1 MTTTPPSPALTPTSR
16 QARKISLPTILALSV
31 VIAISIGLLALTARS
46 QSTNRDFISYWAGA
60 KLLVTHG
67 NPYDAASVLPLEN
80 GAGNNFARPLV
91 MRNTPATMFL
101 MAPLGWFSVWT
112 AATVWEAALIIAAL
126 LSIRLLQPFSVGKIP
141 FIAYCFAPIVDC
153 FLAGQTTI
161 FVLLGVCLFI
171 RLQARRPF
179 YAGAALLLTLLK
191 PHLLFL
197 FWPILVLEIIRRRQW
212 LIIAGGLCAV
222 SIASAVSTA
231 IDPRIWSQYMAS
243 VRAEHIEMQYFPNL
257 AVALRILIAPNH
269 LWPQLLPAAIGVVIA
284 LALWA
289 RSRTHWEWHRQ
300 GAMLIAASA
309 LVSPYSF
316 LVDQVLF
323 LPAVLFCYPRTTN
336 SLRIIFLLINAAA
349 FVLMLRVPDM
359 SSPVT
364 VWVAP
369 AMMLWCWWIYRQQKV
384 DAAPAVLSAAQ
395 PISAR

>member
-1 MTTTPPSPALTPTSR
+1 MNPTPTIPAPTPPGQRPAKL
-16 QARKISLPTILALSV
+16 SLPTLLALAF

-46 QSTNRDFISYWAGA
+46 QATDRDFISYWAGA

-80 GAGNNFARPLV
+80 GAGNHYTRPLV

-112 AATVWEAALIIAAL
+112 AATIWEAALIVAAL
-126 LSIRLLQPFSVGKIP
+126 LSISLLQPFVGGKIP

-171 RLQARRPF
+171 RFQARRPF

-197 FWPILVLEIIRRRQW
+197 FWPILLLEIVSRRQW
-212 LIIAGGLCAV
+212 RVVAGGLIAV
-222 SIASAVSTA
+222 LAASAVSTA
-231 IDPRIWSQYMAS
+231 IDPRIWIQYFAS

-257 AVALRILIAPNH
+257 AVALRILIAPRQ
-269 LWPQLLPAAIGVVIA
+269 LWPQLLPAAVGILIA

-289 RSRTHWEWHRQ
+289 RSRSHWEWHRQ

-309 LVSPYSF
+309 LVAPYSF

-323 LPAVLFCYPRTTN
+323 LPAVLFCYPRARN
-336 SLRIIFLLINAAA
+336 PVRIIFLLINAAA
-349 FVLMLRVPDM
+349 FVLMLRVPEM

-364 VWVAP
+364 IWVAP
-369 AMMLWCWWIYRQQKV
+369 AMMLWCWWVYRQQTAET
-384 DAAPAVLSAAQ
+384 AARVA
-395 PISAR
+395 I

>member
-1 MTTTPPSPALTPTSR
+1 MSMNPTPTIPASTPPTGRANKL
-16 QARKISLPTILALSV
+16 SLPTIIAVTV
-31 VIAISIGLLALTARS
+31 VIAISLGLLALTARS
-46 QSTNRDFISYWAGA
+46 QATDRDFISYWAGA

-80 GAGNNFARPLV
+80 GAGNHYTRPLV

-112 AATVWEAALIIAAL
+112 AATIWEAALIVAAL
-126 LSIRLLQPFSVGKIP
+126 LSIGLLQPFTSGKIP

-171 RLQARRPF
+171 RFQERRPF

-197 FWPILVLEIIRRRQW
+197 FWPILLLEIVRRRQGKV
-212 LIIAGGLCAV
+212 IAGGVVAV
-222 SIASAVSTA
+222 LAASAVSTA
-231 IDPRIWSQYMAS
+231 IDPRIWAQYLAS

-257 AVALRILIAPNH
+257 AVALRILIAPSH
-269 LWPQLLPAAIGVVIA
+269 LWPQLLPAALGIVVAI
-284 LALWA
+284 ALWA
-289 RSRTHWEWHRQ
+289 RSRAHWEWHRQ
-300 GAMLIAASA
+300 GALLIAASA
-309 LVSPYSF
+309 LVAPYSF

-323 LPAVLFCYPRTTN
+323 LPAVLFCYPRAN
-336 SLRIIFLLINAAA
+336 NLVRIIFLLINAAA
-349 FVLMLRVPDM
+349 FVLMLRVPEM

-364 VWVAP
+364 IWVAP
-369 AMMLWCWWIYRQQKV
+369 AMMLWCWWVYQHQKV
-384 DAAPAVLSAAQ
+384 DVAPPRAA
-395 PISAR
+395 